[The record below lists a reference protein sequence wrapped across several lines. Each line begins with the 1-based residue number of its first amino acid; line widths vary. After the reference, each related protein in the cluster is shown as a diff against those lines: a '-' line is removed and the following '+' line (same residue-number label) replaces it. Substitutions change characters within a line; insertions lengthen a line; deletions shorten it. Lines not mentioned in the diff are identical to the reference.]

1 VHPVLIDL
9 GRFQLRSY
17 GLMMFIAFVV
27 GIWIAHRRGVKRGL
41 GENTI
46 IDFST
51 AIIIS
56 GLVGSRTLYVLTH
69 LSEYRG
75 HMWDII
81 SPVQSDGTIGYA
93 GLVLLGGVIL
103 AFITV
108 VLFARIRKVNLL
120 TILDVF
126 APSLAIGIALGRI
139 GCYFNGCCFGTPTD
153 LPWGVVFPQGSL
165 AGYIY
170 PGIHIH
176 PTQLYATLYNTAL
189 FFGLLWAEER
199 FRTFPGFTWSL
210 FMIGYGILRFANELL
225 RFQESGLRLIR
236 WNSGFITVS
245 QTVSIVMVLAGVA
258 LFVATRRKYL
268 LPAAGNQKGSDS

>member
-1 VHPVLIDL
+1 
-9 GRFQLRSY
+9 
-17 GLMMFIAFVV
+17 MMFIAFVV

-46 IDFST
+46 VDFST

-56 GLVGSRTLYVLTH
+56 GLLGSRVLYVFTH

-75 HMWDII
+75 HWLDIV
-81 SPVQSDGTIGYA
+81 SPIQSDGTIGYA

-103 AFITV
+103 SFITV
-108 VLFARIRKVNLL
+108 VVFARIRKLNLL

-126 APSLAIGIALGRI
+126 APSLAIGIAIGRI
-139 GCYFNGCCFGTPTD
+139 GCYLNGCCFGNPTD
-153 LPWGVVFPQGSL
+153 LPWGVVFPHGSL

-170 PGIHIH
+170 PGLHIH

-210 FMIGYGILRFANELL
+210 FMIGYGILRFLNELL
-225 RFQESGLRLIR
+225 RYQEPGLRLIH
-236 WNSGFITVS
+236 WNTGFITVS

-258 LFVATRRKYL
+258 LLLLTRRISL
-268 LPAAGNQKGSDS
+268 MPAAGTEKGSDS